1 MVSLLSKNDL
11 VNIMEIIEASM
22 QCSSEAGLKAL
33 MRKTSDLVE
42 AEFSICGS
50 GSLLLYDVAII
61 NGSYPAAWVDDYKNE
76 KLYLHDPIV
85 AYHLRFTKTF
95 GWEDALRE
103 NMGETAK
110 KIVSFAQDYGIRHGL
125 STGIFDTV
133 TQKHS
138 LFSFA
143 DRRHVAGIRE
153 KTMLDYLSPHL
164 HNALLKSCRDTNGED
179 PHELL

>member
-1 MVSLLSKNDL
+1 
-11 VNIMEIIEASM
+11 MEIIEASM
-22 QCSSEAGLKAL
+22 QCSSEAELKTL
-33 MRKTSDLVE
+33 LHKTSDLVE
-42 AEFSICGS
+42 AKFSICGS
-50 GSLLLYDVAII
+50 GPLLLSDVVII
-61 NGSYPAAWVDDYKNE
+61 NGSYPAAWVEDYKTE
-76 KLYLHDPIV
+76 RLYLNDPIV

-103 NMGETAK
+103 DMDETAK
-110 KIVSFAQDYGIRHGL
+110 KIVSIAQDYGIRHGL
-125 STGIFDTV
+125 STGIFDIV

-143 DRRHVAGIRE
+143 DKKHIDGIRE

-164 HNALLKSCRDTNGED
+164 HNALLKSCRDTNSED